1 MAFTVPLLWSQH
13 DTNPI
18 YSTVTR
24 GVHMMVGA
32 WWAWPLALA
41 VYLVFRAW
49 YDNWRGPLSQA
60 EIEAFLAETA
70 KTKVGEHTD
79 RAVIR
84 AFLEADDGKEFI
96 MSNLVRVH
104 PHEVPHPLNAKPTLG
119 LNLLQ
124 DYGRRFVKVLLAHG
138 GHPMLVMRKVGGYVD
153 AWNTPPDPGWHVVGA
168 MRYRSRRDMMKLAIN
183 PSLRQVHPLKTAGTA
198 MTFSFPAQVMMSFAL
213 RPRSWVALVLALL
226 AALVHLGSLLALL
239 AK

>member
-1 MAFTVPLLWSQH
+1 
-13 DTNPI
+13 
-18 YSTVTR
+18 
-24 GVHMMVGA
+24 MMVGA
-32 WWAWPLALA
+32 WWVWPLAGALYLA
-41 VYLVFRAW
+41 FRAW

-60 EIEAFLAETA
+60 EIEVFLAETA

-104 PHEVPHPLNAKPTLG
+104 PHEVPHPANGQPTPG
-119 LNLLQ
+119 LALLQ

-168 MRYRSRRDMMKLAIN
+168 MRYRSRRDMMKLAHSPN
-183 PSLRQVHPLKTAGTA
+183 LLEVHPFKTAGTA
-198 MTFSFPAQVMMSFAL
+198 MTFSFPAQVVASFAL
-213 RPRSWVALVLALL
+213 RPRVWVALVLALL
-226 AALVHLGSLLALL
+226 AALLHLGSLLVLL
-239 AK
+239 AR

>member
-1 MAFTVPLLWSQH
+1 
-13 DTNPI
+13 
-18 YSTVTR
+18 
-24 GVHMMVGA
+24 MMVGA
-32 WWAWPLALA
+32 WWAWPVAL
-41 VYLVFRAW
+41 VLYLLFRAW

-60 EIEAFLAETA
+60 EIEAFLAETG
-70 KTKVGEHTD
+70 KSQVGEHTD

-84 AFLEADDGKEFI
+84 AFLEADDGQEFI

-104 PHEVPHPLNAKPTLG
+104 PDEVPHPATGVPTRG
-119 LNLLQ
+119 LALLQ
-124 DYGRRFVKVLLAHG
+124 DYGRRFVKVLLGHG

-153 AWNTPPDPGWHVVGA
+153 AWATPPDPGWHVVGA

-183 PSLRQVHPLKTAGTA
+183 PSLREVHLLKTPGTA

-213 RPRSWVALVLALL
+213 RPRGWVALVLALL

-239 AK
+239 AR

>member
-1 MAFTVPLLWSQH
+1 M
-13 DTNPI
+13 I
-18 YSTVTR
+18 
-24 GVHMMVGA
+24 VGA

-96 MSNLVRVH
+96 MST
-104 PHEVPHPLNAKPTLG
+104 PEV
-119 LNLLQ
+119 
-124 DYGRRFVKVLLAHG
+124 
-138 GHPMLVMRKVGGYVD
+138 
-153 AWNTPPDPGWHVVGA
+153 A
-168 MRYRSRRDMMKLAIN
+168 MRACAAMRLMRTVSCVA
-183 PSLRQVHPLKTAGTA
+183 PS
-198 MTFSFPAQVMMSFAL
+198 
-213 RPRSWVALVLALL
+213 
-226 AALVHLGSLLALL
+226 
-239 AK
+239 